1 VDPREALMKKKTNL
15 TVVRLGLAVVI
26 CAAAGAASAQPLVK
40 GTFTLPYEVHWG
52 KAVLAPGHYSI
63 TIDRADRPA
72 LVTTPTGK
80 GLTYV
85 MARSFDDAM
94 KGQPTALII
103 TKSET
108 QRIVRSLN
116 WREGNRRF
124 IYRAFTEAE
133 RKELGGA
140 TELQTVTI
148 RTAQK

>member
-1 VDPREALMKKKTNL
+1 MKKTNL
-15 TVVRLGLAVVI
+15 AVVRLGLAIAI

-52 KAVLAPGHYSI
+52 KAVLPPGHYSI
-63 TIDRADRPA
+63 AIDRADRPA
-72 LVTTPTGK
+72 LVTTPTGRV
-80 GLTYV
+80 LAYV
-85 MARSFDDAM
+85 LARSFDDAM

-108 QRIVRSLN
+108 QRVVRSFN

-133 RKELGGA
+133 RTQLGST
-140 TELQTVTI
+140 TELDTVAI
-148 RTAQK
+148 RMAQK

>member
-1 VDPREALMKKKTNL
+1 MKKTNL
-15 TVVRLGLAVVI
+15 AVVRLGLAVAI

-52 KAVLAPGHYSI
+52 KAVLPPGHYSI
-63 TIDRADRPA
+63 AIDRADRPA
-72 LVTTPTGK
+72 LVTTATGRVVAF
-80 GLTYV
+80 V

-108 QRIVRSLN
+108 QRVVRSFN
-116 WREGNRRF
+116 WREGSRRF

-133 RKELGGA
+133 RTQLGST
-140 TELQTVTI
+140 TELDTVTI
-148 RTAQK
+148 RMAQK